1 MRVEILKPVPYSG
14 AVVRSGVLD
23 VSPAV
28 GAHWI
33 ATGAGREAIET
44 LAEGTGSAP
53 SRELEGEAAVTQTPG
68 LASELAAPSDSP
80 SDPPPAPEAAP
91 LEGDDDEDA
100 IHIPQPSF
108 SRAPVHNRKGARR

>member
-33 ATGAGREAIET
+33 ATGAGREAAEP
-44 LAEGTGSAP
+44 LAEGTGNAP
-53 SRELEGEAAVTQTPG
+53 PLQGEGDASLED
-68 LASELAAPSDSP
+68 APATEP
-80 SDPPPAPEAAP
+80 ALEVVPPADPPPAPEAAP
-91 LEGDDDEDA
+91 LEADDDEDA

-108 SRAPVHNRKGARR
+108 NRAPVHNRKGARR